1 MNYVL
6 SIAKEYKYELLLI
19 YFYMFVAQLLFLL
32 QPYVLGKMVD
42 GLLNKEY
49 FWLFCFIGIAAVENA
64 FIYRRMIY
72 DTKVYTKIYSGIVL
86 KYLKRDKDSNP
97 STRIARTELSGS
109 IIKFLE
115 DDVQYYIYAILGIFG
130 SLFFI
135 FLQSPMTAFVVLSCT
150 FPIFA
155 IVKIFY
161 KKIAQVTRVNHN
173 NYERKVQVLADN
185 NEKLVETFYRRRR
198 KILIYQST
206 LQGKNWTS
214 LNITK
219 TAFLIAAII
228 IFTSGGDISQGDAV
242 AMYAY
247 VNQFLGSLMSIPVS
261 FEIIARM
268 KDIIGRIKE

>member
-19 YFYMFVAQLLFLL
+19 YFYMFAAQLFFLL
-32 QPYVLGKMVD
+32 QPYVLGKMID
-42 GLLNKEY
+42 GLIKGDH
-49 FWLFCFIGIAAVENA
+49 FWLGCFIVTAIVENA

-72 DTKVYTKIYSGIVL
+72 DTKVYTKIYNGIVL
-86 KYLKRDKDSNP
+86 KYLKRDTGSN
-97 STRIARTELSGS
+97 SSAKFARTELSNA

-115 DDVQYYIYAILGIFG
+115 DDVQYYIYAVLGILG

-135 FLQSPMTAFVVLSCT
+135 FLQSPLTGFVVLSCI
-150 FPIFA
+150 FPIVG
-155 IVKIFY
+155 IVNIFY
-161 KKIAQVTRVNHN
+161 RKIAQCTRVSHN
-173 NYERKVQVLADN
+173 NYERKVQILTGEDQSKI
-185 NEKLVETFYRRRR
+185 EEYYSRRR
-198 KILIYQST
+198 KILIFAST

-219 TAFLIAAII
+219 VTFLIAAII
-228 IFTSGGDISQGDAV
+228 IFTSNGDISQGDAV

-261 FEIIARM
+261 FEIITRM
-268 KDIIGRIKE
+268 RDIVGRIKE